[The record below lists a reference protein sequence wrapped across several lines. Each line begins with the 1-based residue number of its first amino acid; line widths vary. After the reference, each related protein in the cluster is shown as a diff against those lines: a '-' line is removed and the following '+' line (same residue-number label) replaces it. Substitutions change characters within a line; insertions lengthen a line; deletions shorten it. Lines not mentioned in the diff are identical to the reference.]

1 MYRVQP
7 GGYSVKKTVLLLSS
21 AAVFMPATAYAQST
35 GTVEAENK
43 AIIITGSRAR
53 DVGGVQTPDTP
64 KAKVVLTQEIISRSN
79 PGQSILD
86 TINMGPGVSFL
97 NNDAYGSS
105 GGTLT
110 IRGFDSTRISLT
122 FDGIQL
128 NDSGNYAIFS
138 NQQIDP
144 ELIEQVNV
152 NLGSTDVDSPT
163 ASAVGGTVN
172 YRTMTPTKDF
182 GVRVVGSTGDWAYWR
197 LFGMVNTGEIGPWGT
212 RAFFAAS
219 RTKNNLPF
227 NQYGKVSKQQYNGK
241 IWQPLGSNG
250 DFVSIAGH
258 YNQNRNNFF
267 GSLPLRTDIT
277 QSATDNRDRLVG
289 PNSTNRYPTNR
300 HERFYQINF
309 PCQIDTPQAGVAD
322 SPASAPFGSASCGTE
337 FDRRYNPSNTGNIRG
352 ASKFTLMDGLV
363 LTVDPSYQYVKA
375 NGGGTVNGFEGLRD
389 VNPAQPPD
397 PDGAGPLPR
406 PPATETPTNCLTT
419 PTNAFNTCLPGFF
432 GGSAYFGRDING
444 DGDRLDQVTAL
455 SPSQTHTDRYGVI
468 AGLRW
473 DFAQGQMVRVS
484 YTLDDA
490 HHRQTGEVGLLES
503 DGEPT
508 DVFPINDPEAEVT
521 GALLEKRD
529 RKSIARLHQ
538 FSGEYRGDF
547 FDNRLTVNLGL
558 RAPFFIRKLNNH
570 CFTSS
575 ASGFVECFGRDP
587 ARETAILAA
596 QPYTFNADGRV
607 LTGWSPPQRRT
618 FKYDKLLPNIG
629 LIYDI
634 TRQMSVFT
642 SYSKGLSVP
651 STDNLYN
658 SFFFPREVCTPPGS
672 TTPPCTDVASANP
685 KPEVT
690 DSFDGGVRYRTAK
703 IQAQLSGWYTH
714 FANRQASA
722 FDPELNVSV
731 FRNLG
736 TVNKWGIDGS
746 VAYEPIREI
755 TLYAFGSWNKSKI
768 KDNIQTG
775 LLSGGA
781 TCDTVDP
788 TSTIG
793 LQNCAFTKGNRESGS
808 PKYTYGVSATGEFGP
823 VMLGIETK
831 RTGPRYIFDNNSA
844 LFRGDIGIT
853 APTAGRVVQE
863 QIFTRTAPAYWL
875 VNLDARVKL
884 EPFSPALKQT
894 YFQLNVYNLFDK
906 FFVGGF
912 GGGLA
917 QSVSTRTCNATST
930 PACTPTVTVPTWGAP
945 PFVQIGAPRTV
956 SASINVQF

>member
-1 MYRVQP
+1 
-7 GGYSVKKTVLLLSS
+7 
-21 AAVFMPATAYAQST
+21 MPSIAYAQST
-35 GTVEAENK
+35 GSVEAEK
-43 AIIITGSRAR
+43 AIVITGTRAK

-64 KAKVVLTQEIISRSN
+64 KAKVVISQELISRNN
-79 PGQSILD
+79 PGQTILD
-86 TINMGPGVSFL
+86 TINSVPGVSFQ

-172 YRTMTPTKDF
+172 LRTLTPTKDIGF
-182 GVRVVGSTGDWAYWR
+182 RGVASIGDWDYWR
-197 LFGMVNTGEIGPWGT
+197 LFGMFNTGEIGPFNT

-219 RTKNNLPF
+219 RSKNNLPF
-227 NQYGKVSKQQYNGK
+227 NQYGKVSKQQYNAK
-241 IWQPLGSNG
+241 IWQPIGSNG

-267 GSLPLRTDIT
+267 GSLPLRNDLDIGIT
-277 QSATDNRDRLVG
+277 NSPGDRLDRLVG
-289 PNSTNRYPTNR
+289 PNANNRYPRNGD
-300 HERFYQINF
+300 ERFYQINF
-309 PCQIDTPQAGVAD
+309 PCTMDAAQAGVAD
-322 SPASAPFGSASCGTE
+322 APAPAPFAQASCGTE

-352 ASKFTLMDGLV
+352 ASKFTLADRLV

-375 NGGGTVNGFEGLRD
+375 NGGGTVSGFEGRRD
-389 VNPAQPPD
+389 VNPAGGTATPT
-397 PDGAGPLPR
+397 ACMAVV
-406 PPATETPTNCLTT
+406 PPANSTCLT
-419 PTNAFNTCLPGFF
+419 GFF
-432 GGSAYFGRDING
+432 GNGAYFGRDVNG
-444 DGDRLDQVTAL
+444 DGDTLDTLNVL
-455 SPSQTHTDRYGVI
+455 SPSQTHTDRYGLI

-473 DFAQGQMVRVS
+473 DFAQGQMVRVG

-490 HHRQTGEVGLLES
+490 HHTQTGEVGILEA
-503 DGEPT
+503 DGEPS
-508 DVFPINDPEAEVT
+508 DVFPINDPQQEAT

-538 FSGEYRGDF
+538 FSAEYRGDF
-547 FDNRLTVNLGL
+547 LDSKLTVNVGI
-558 RAPFFIRKLNNH
+558 RAPFFVRKLHNF

-587 ARETAILAA
+587 AREAAIALA
-596 QPYTFNADGRV
+596 QPYTFDPVTGRV
-607 LTGWSPPQRRT
+607 LTGWSPPQKRT
-618 FKYDKLLPNIG
+618 FKYDKLLPSFG
-629 LIYDI
+629 LIYDV
-634 TRQMSVFT
+634 TSQLSVFGNYT
-642 SYSKGLSVP
+642 KGLSVP

-658 SFFFPREVCTPPGS
+658 SFFFPLIA
-672 TTPPCTDVASANP
+672 DAAKP
-685 KPEVT
+685 KPELT
-690 DSFDGGVRYRTAK
+690 DSFDGGLRFRRANL
-703 IQAQLSGWYTH
+703 QAQISGWYTH
-714 FANRQASA
+714 FTNRQASA

-746 VAYEPIREI
+746 IAYEPIRQV

-768 KDNIQTG
+768 QDNIQTG
-775 LLSGGA
+775 TLPGTT
-781 TCDTVDP
+781 TCDTISPTDP
-788 TSTIG
+788 NAFRS
-793 LQNCAFTKGNRESGS
+793 CAFTKGNRESGS
-808 PKYTYGVSATGEFGP
+808 PKYTYGVSATGDIGP
-823 VMLGIETK
+823 VTLGFQAK
-831 RTGPRYIFDNNSA
+831 RTGPRFIFDNNQA
-844 LFRGDIGIT
+844 MFRGDVDCPGT
-853 APTAGRVVQE
+853 VAAGCPATTPVATPQ
-863 QIFTRTAPAYWL
+863 QIFGRTAPAYWL
-875 VNLDARVKL
+875 INLDARVKL

-894 YFQLNVYNLFDK
+894 YLQLNVYNLFDK
-906 FFVGGF
+906 FYVGGF
-912 GGGLA
+912 GGGLS
-917 QSVSTRTCNATST
+917 QSINAGTG
-930 PACTPTVTVPTWGAP
+930 VWGNP

>member
-1 MYRVQP
+1 
-7 GGYSVKKTVLLLSS
+7 VKKFAVLLCST
-21 AAVFMPATAYAQST
+21 AAFMPAAAYAQST

-43 AIIITGSRAR
+43 AIVITGSRAR
-53 DVGGVQTPDTP
+53 DVGGVTTPDTP

-79 PGQSILD
+79 PGQTILD
-86 TINMGPGVSFL
+86 TINMVPGVSFQ
-97 NNDAYGSS
+97 NNDPYGSA

-138 NQQIDP
+138 NQQLDP

-182 GVRVVGSTGDWAYWR
+182 GVRMVAGFGDWNYWR
-197 LFGMVNTGEIGPWGT
+197 LFGVVNTGEIGPFHT

-219 RTKNNLPF
+219 RTKNDVPF
-227 NQYGKVSKQQYNGK
+227 NNYGKISKQQYNGK
-241 IWQPLGSNG
+241 IWQPIGSNG
-250 DFVSIAGH
+250 DFISIAGH

-267 GSLPLRTDIT
+267 GSLPLRTDLTIGPT
-277 QSATDNRDRLVG
+277 NSPGDRLDRLVG
-289 PNSTNRYPTNR
+289 PNSNNRYPRNGD
-300 HERFYQINF
+300 ERFYSINF
-309 PCQIDTPQAGVAD
+309 PCQVDTPQAGVAD
-322 SPASAPFGSASCGTE
+322 TPAPAPFAQASCGTE
-337 FDRRYNPSNTGNIRG
+337 FDRRYNPSNTGNVRI

-389 VNPAQPPD
+389 IDPD
-397 PDGAGPLPR
+397 PISASGAPNFANTTTCA
-406 PPATETPTNCLTT
+406 ATPVPTANVNCM
-419 PTNAFNTCLPGFF
+419 PGFF
-432 GGSAYFGRDING
+432 GGSAFFGRDING
-444 DGDRLDQVTAL
+444 DGDVLDQVTVL

-490 HHRQTGEVGLLES
+490 HHRQTGEVGLLQAN
-503 DGEPT
+503 GEPT
-508 DVFPINDPEAEVT
+508 DVFPRNDGEAEVT
-521 GALLEKRD
+521 GALLQKRD
-529 RKSIARLHQ
+529 RKSIARLNQ
-538 FSGEYRGDF
+538 ISGEYRGDF

-558 RAPFFIRKLNNH
+558 RAPFFVRKLHNF

-587 ARETAILAA
+587 ARQAIIESPNVEQYVVDPA
-596 QPYTFNADGRV
+596 TGRV
-607 LTGWSPPQRRT
+607 LRGWSPPQKRK

-634 TRQMSVFT
+634 TRQLSVFG

-658 SFFFPREVCTPPGS
+658 SFFFPLFA
-672 TTPPCTDVASANP
+672 DAAHP

-690 DSFDGGVRYRTAK
+690 DSFDGGLRFRRSN

-714 FANRQASA
+714 FTNRQASA

-746 VAYEPIREI
+746 IAYEPVRQL

-775 LLSGGA
+775 GLLLAGE

-788 TSTIG
+788 TSTRG

-808 PKYTYGVSATGEFGP
+808 PKYTYGVSAVGDLGP
-823 VMLGIETK
+823 VTLGVEAK
-831 RTGPRYIFDNNSA
+831 RTGPRFIFDNNRA

-853 APTAGRVVQE
+853 SANAIDPPPAPTLTLIPQE
-863 QIFTRTAPAYWL
+863 QIFGATAPAYWL

-894 YFQLNVYNLFDK
+894 YIQFNVYNLFDK
-906 FFVGGF
+906 FYVGGF

-917 QSVSTRTCNATST
+917 QTVSTRTCSSTST
-930 PACTPTVTVPTWGAP
+930 PAPGCTPTVTVPTWGSP
-945 PFVQIGAPRTV
+945 PFVSIGAPRTV
-956 SASINVQF
+956 SVSLNVQF